1 MGNSYTSLPSLHSKR
16 RIVWV
21 TDFEGSVECRIA
33 NETKS
38 ENKYFYFLS
47 LSLLSICLSLDRVIE
62 RGWVV
67 AVIEVF
73 E

>member
-1 MGNSYTSLPSLHSKR
+1 M
-16 RIVWV
+16 
-21 TDFEGSVECRIA
+21 ECRIA

>member
-16 RIVWV
+16 RIVWI

-47 LSLLSICLSLDRVIE
+47 LFCLSLDRVIE